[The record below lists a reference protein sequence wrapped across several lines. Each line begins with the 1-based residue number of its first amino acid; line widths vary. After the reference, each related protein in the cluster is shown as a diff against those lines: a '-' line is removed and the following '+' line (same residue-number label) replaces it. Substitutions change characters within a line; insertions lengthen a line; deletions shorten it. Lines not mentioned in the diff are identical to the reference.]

1 MNELAQSVSAI
12 TVRICHMAFLTCDN
26 IERFYLGGA
35 AHGWRRWTTGLG
47 AAPVR

>member
-1 MNELAQSVSAI
+1 MGFVVEKSRHNVSS
-12 TVRICHMAFLTCDN
+12 CDN

-35 AHGWRRWTTGLG
+35 AHGCRRWTTGLG